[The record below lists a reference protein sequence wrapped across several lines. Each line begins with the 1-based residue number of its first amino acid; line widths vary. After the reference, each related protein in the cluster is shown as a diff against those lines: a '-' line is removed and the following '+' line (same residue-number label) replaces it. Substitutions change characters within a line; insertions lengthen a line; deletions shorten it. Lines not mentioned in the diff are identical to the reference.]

1 MKKEGSKKGEIII
14 YQTST
19 GPKLE
24 VRLEKETIWMTQ
36 AQISSLFGSERSV
49 ITKHLNNI
57 FKERELH
64 EKSNVQKMHIPNSD
78 KLVKFYDLD
87 AIISVGYR
95 VNSRRATQF
104 RVWATK
110 ILKDHLIQGYTV
122 NEKRLL
128 GTQKKLSELQET
140 ISFLREKSKHKL
152 LTGQEQEIFDL
163 LANYAKTL
171 TLLEQYDKD
180 KLTLVKKGKG
190 SFVLNFN
197 AAFEIIGK
205 LKEDLSVKKEA
216 GNLFGQEYGDKFRAI
231 LGNIRQ
237 TFNSRELYPSIEE
250 KAAHLLYF
258 IIKDHPFTDG
268 NKRIGSFLFIYFL
281 DRNGYLYRNSG
292 EKKINDNALVALAL
306 LVAVSDPKDKD
317 TMVKIITNLLKS

>member
-140 ISFLREKSKHKL
+140 ISFLREKSKHEL

-237 TFNSRELYPSIEE
+237 TFNSR
-250 KAAHLLYF
+250 
-258 IIKDHPFTDG
+258 
-268 NKRIGSFLFIYFL
+268 
-281 DRNGYLYRNSG
+281 
-292 EKKINDNALVALAL
+292 
-306 LVAVSDPKDKD
+306 
-317 TMVKIITNLLKS
+317 